1 MENKD
6 LVISNTL
13 KQIEEKKKS
22 FDSFKPDAFY
32 KFKTNCRFG
41 DKNVKAMNLC
51 GLLKCY
57 VEAKQF
63 KDTLESVLNAFGFIS
78 LVYKN
83 EKIYVDLYGFSAEDW
98 MTDLE
103 YLIKKEVYKD
113 ATANLENSAY
123 QLEQLALRWQR
134 NQVHGGGSFGQA
146 LRRND
151 GNFVELRIRK
161 RRLRRGFH
169 QLRYL
174 HVCARLQQ

>member
-22 FDSFKPDAFY
+22 FDSFKPESNY
-32 KFKTNCRFG
+32 NFKTNCRFG
-41 DKNVKAMNLC
+41 EKNIKTMRLPM
-51 GLLKCY
+51 LLKCY

-63 KDTLESVLNAFGFIS
+63 KDTLENVLNAFCFIS

-123 QLEQLALRWQR
+123 QLEQFYSKDKQDEIAIDKIISGLGL
-134 NQVHGGGSFGQA
+134 N
-146 LRRND
+146 
-151 GNFVELRIRK
+151 
-161 RRLRRGFH
+161 
-169 QLRYL
+169 
-174 HVCARLQQ
+174 

>member
-63 KDTLESVLNAFGFIS
+63 KNTLENVLNAFSFIS

-83 EKIYVDLYGFSAEDW
+83 EKICVDLYGFTAEDW

-123 QLEQLALRWQR
+123 QLEQFYSKDKQDEIAIDKIISGLGL
-134 NQVHGGGSFGQA
+134 N
-146 LRRND
+146 
-151 GNFVELRIRK
+151 
-161 RRLRRGFH
+161 
-169 QLRYL
+169 
-174 HVCARLQQ
+174 